1 MSDLRTVG
9 FNRNE
14 PKSANHFIPPM
25 KSPSNIKPPSFNQAP
40 TSNGLSENSEN
51 SLHANNVI
59 SIEDINAESKS
70 NQGY

>member
-1 MSDLRTVG
+1 MSDLRTVD

-14 PKSANHFIPPM
+14 PKSVNHFTPPK
-25 KSPSNIKPPSFNQAP
+25 KSSSNIKPPSFNQTP

-59 SIEDINAESKS
+59 SIEDINAES
-70 NQGY
+70 